1 MAAMENGDEYRSV
14 IKRAEELRL
23 ENRRM
28 RLEAWAQIEQA
39 MALRQQLAALRSE
52 PVARIVTIET

>member
-1 MAAMENGDEYRSV
+1 MENGDEYLSV

-28 RLEAWAQIEQA
+28 PLEAWAQIEQA